1 MPLIKSKSKR
11 AFEQN
16 VETEMKAH
24 PEASKRAQN
33 LAIAYSVKR
42 KAQAKKKMAE
52 GGAISAKDE
61 RRPMPKA
68 RHDDAAMVARN
79 DNMKP
84 LKDSS
89 WTDTP
94 TERQAMAKNSKRVVP
109 IKRPKMVPTDAFSV
123 KLYDDE
129 DDMQKTMPP
138 ATPDEQ
144 APAMYPKQ
152 NAHMGE
158 DPDMPKPHTTAKA
171 YAKGGMAS
179 GSMDEDEAE
188 HAHMADQQSMEYG
201 AVPENDA
208 LDEPVGLESDDDQMR
223 PAEDDYMS
231 MRDAAAYAD
240 GGSVEDEAEMEHAAS
255 IAAAIMAKMRK
266 KMAEGGEISD
276 KSILGHDDSM
286 FDFAKSRK
294 PSTMGSEVELSDNAE
309 ESPNNEDQMSFNA
322 LRKEN
327 YSENEGLNQL
337 DSPADSN
344 MHGNTEMDEENVHD
358 SDIVRAIRRKMKM
371 KSPITR

>member
-129 DDMQKTMPP
+129 TGQADEKFQKANNLMAKTSSQVDFLIISQ
-138 ATPDEQ
+138 TI
-144 APAMYPKQ
+144 
-152 NAHMGE
+152 
-158 DPDMPKPHTTAKA
+158 TALCVDLSKIA
-171 YAKGGMAS
+171 SDFRFMAS
-179 GSMDEDEAE
+179 GP
-188 HAHMADQQSMEYG
+188 H
-201 AVPENDA
+201 
-208 LDEPVGLESDDDQMR
+208 
-223 PAEDDYMS
+223 
-231 MRDAAAYAD
+231 
-240 GGSVEDEAEMEHAAS
+240 GG
-255 IAAAIMAKMRK
+255 I
-266 KMAEGGEISD
+266 GEIILPELQKGS
-276 KSILGHDDSM
+276 SIMPG
-286 FDFAKSRK
+286 KVN
-294 PSTMGSEVELSDNAE
+294 PVIPETV
-309 ESPNNEDQMSFNA
+309 
-322 LRKEN
+322 
-327 YSENEGLNQL
+327 NQL
-337 DSPADSN
+337 YYLVS
-344 MHGNTEMDEENVHD
+344 GNNLSIE
-358 SDIVRAIRRKMKM
+358 SIK
-371 KSPITR
+371 